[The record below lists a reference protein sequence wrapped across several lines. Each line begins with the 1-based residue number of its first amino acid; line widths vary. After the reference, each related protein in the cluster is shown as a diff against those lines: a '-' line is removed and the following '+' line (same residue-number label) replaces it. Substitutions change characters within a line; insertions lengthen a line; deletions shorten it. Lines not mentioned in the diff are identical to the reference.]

1 MSQALGRVQLHTL
14 WRIVVPAQVY
24 SLHPSFSIETS
35 PIAITLDS
43 FSPRSIYPSVSKDVA
58 EHICTVLEANRSV
71 ASAPLTR
78 QFDEFILGFSHVF
91 PLNKPIVI
99 VIDALDEG
107 YSFISALNLPVQGS
121 KTSRILPTFH
131 HLPIG
136 RHYRDEHQ
144 RCPC

>member
-1 MSQALGRVQLHTL
+1 MADRCPRAGLFASSFFFNRDEPDSSNPRLFFT
-14 WRIVVPAQVY
+14 
-24 SLHPSFSIETS
+24 SLNFS
-35 PIAITLDS
+35 
-43 FSPRSIYPSVSKDVA
+43 SVSKDVA